1 MDHWQPNKKEYSMS
15 KISIKIVEIDQRS
28 RSVVLK
34 FASENSLRPME
45 EYDGIAFTVANFNS
59 LTPEEFIEAVRPQI
73 SSMVLARDQAE
84 QLVDRL
90 DVTAWNGYTTIV
102 DSIEIA
108 HIDPAVS
115 TQMIPALNNSEV
127 IL

>member
-1 MDHWQPNKKEYSMS
+1 MS
-15 KISIKIVEIDQRS
+15 KISIKIVEIDQRT

-34 FASENSLRPME
+34 FASERSRRPLE

-84 QLVDRL
+84 QLMDTL
-90 DVTAWNGYTTIV
+90 DISTWNGYTTTV
-102 DSIEIA
+102 DSIDIA
-108 HIDPAVS
+108 HIDPTVS
-115 TQMIPALNNSEV
+115 AHLIPALNNSEV

>member
-1 MDHWQPNKKEYSMS
+1 MS
-15 KISIKIVEIDQRS
+15 KISIKIIEIDQRS
-28 RSVVLK
+28 RSVILK
-34 FASENSLRPME
+34 FASENSLRPLE

-84 QLVDRL
+84 QLVNTL
-90 DVTAWNGYTTIV
+90 DISTWAGYTTTV
-102 DSIEIA
+102 EAIEIA

>member
-1 MDHWQPNKKEYSMS
+1 MS
-15 KISIKIVEIDQRS
+15 KISIKIVEIDQRT

-34 FASENSLRPME
+34 FASDRSKRSLE

-73 SSMVLARDQAE
+73 SSMVLERDQAE
-84 QLVDRL
+84 KLMDTL
-90 DVTAWNGYTTIV
+90 DVTTWNGYTTTV
-102 DSIEIA
+102 DAIEIA

>member
-1 MDHWQPNKKEYSMS
+1 MS

-34 FASENSLRPME
+34 FASERSRRPLD
-45 EYDGIAFTVANFNS
+45 EYDGIAFNVANFSS

-73 SSMVLARDQAE
+73 SSIVLARDQAE
-84 QLVDRL
+84 QLVDTL
-90 DVTAWNGYTTIV
+90 DVTTWNGYTTTV
-102 DSIEIA
+102 DAIEIA
-108 HIDPAVS
+108 NIDPAVS
-115 TQMIPALNNSEV
+115 TQVFPAFNNSEV

>member
-1 MDHWQPNKKEYSMS
+1 MS
-15 KISIKIVEIDQRS
+15 KISIKIVEIDQRT

-34 FASENSLRPME
+34 FASENSLRPLE

-59 LTPEEFIEAVRPQI
+59 LTPEEFIDAVRPQI

-84 QLVDRL
+84 RLVNTL
-90 DVTAWNGYTTIV
+90 DITSWNGYTTTV
-102 DSIEIA
+102 ESIEIS

-115 TQMIPALNNSEV
+115 SQMIPALNNSEV

>member
-1 MDHWQPNKKEYSMS
+1 MS
-15 KISIKIVEIDQRS
+15 KISIKIVEIDQS
-28 RSVVLK
+28 TRSVVLK
-34 FASENSLRPME
+34 FASEHSRRPME

-90 DVTAWNGYTTIV
+90 DVTAWNGYTAE
-102 DSIEIA
+102 IEA
-108 HIDPAVS
+108 HVFDVITPAAPAVS
-115 TQMIPALNNSEV
+115 PINAFVNAEV

>member
-1 MDHWQPNKKEYSMS
+1 
-15 KISIKIVEIDQRS
+15 
-28 RSVVLK
+28 
-34 FASENSLRPME
+34 
-45 EYDGIAFTVANFNS
+45 
-59 LTPEEFIEAVRPQI
+59 
-73 SSMVLARDQAE
+73 
-84 QLVDRL
+84 VDRL

>member
-1 MDHWQPNKKEYSMS
+1 MS

-34 FASENSLRPME
+34 FASENSLRPLE

-90 DVTAWNGYTTIV
+90 DVTAWNGYTTTV
-102 DSIEIA
+102 DAIEIA

>member
-1 MDHWQPNKKEYSMS
+1 MS

-34 FASENSLRPME
+34 FASERSLKPLE
-45 EYDGIAFTVANFNS
+45 EYDGIAFSVANFNS
-59 LTPEEFIEAVRPQI
+59 LTPQEFIEAVRPQI

-84 QLVDRL
+84 QLMDTL
-90 DVTAWNGYTTIV
+90 DVTSWNGYTTTV
-102 DSIEIA
+102 EAIEIA
-108 HIDPAVS
+108 NIDPAVS